1 LGLKAARTIS
11 SEDNTREAVIIGERP
26 QASEN
31 EPASTRATASVAVA
45 SESERLAT
53 AGVTPNSF
61 DKTGSRGW
69 VQYSIAKVARPAT
82 NSARLARRNSGVPR
96 RR

>member
-1 LGLKAARTIS
+1 VRTIR
-11 SEDNTREAVIIGERP
+11 SEDNSREAVIMGVRL

-31 EPASTRATASVAVA
+31 EPARTRATASVAVA

-53 AGVTPNSF
+53 AGVTPNSAE
-61 DKTGSRGW
+61 KVGRRGW
-69 VQYSIAKVARPAT
+69 VQYSMANVATPAT
-82 NSARLARRNSGVPR
+82 KSARLARRNSGIPR